1 MNDYTNIILQRDI
14 NLQEMFTTFYG
25 KKLYLFVRNDCN
37 SDKDAKENVSQI
49 LEEVI
54 EKIHYSFSPYMDF
67 SRGINENLAII
78 HDLCSYSDKSDELE
92 DKLKSIFVLPQNL
105 IRVISNKADF
115 NEIFFSND
123 SFKQLLDYF
132 YTQLK
137 EQNLLSYLQ
146 NIKFESISNFING
159 YSMVSQTFAISID
172 IYLLLLISV
181 NKNSEYIELLQ
192 NKNIL
197 NFILEYDLNY
207 LNKDL
212 ILSYI
217 VFDELVN

>member
-1 MNDYTNIILQRDI
+1 MQMNKILQRDI
-14 NLQEMFTTFYG
+14 NIREMFTTFYG
-25 KKLYLFVRNDCN
+25 KKLYLFVRND
-37 SDKDAKENVSQI
+37 SDEIAKRNVSLI
-49 LEEVI
+49 IEEVI
-54 EKIHYSFSPYMDF
+54 ETIQFSFSSYMDF
-67 SRGINENLAII
+67 SKSISENLAII
-78 HDLCSYSDKSDELE
+78 HNLCSYSDKSDELE

-105 IRVISNKADF
+105 IRVISNKVDF
-115 NEIFFSND
+115 NRTCFSND

-146 NIKFESISNFING
+146 NIKLESVSKFING
-159 YSMVSQTFAISID
+159 YSMISQTFAISID

-197 NFILEYDLNY
+197 KFILEYDLEY

>member
-1 MNDYTNIILQRDI
+1 MQMNKILQRDI
-14 NLQEMFTTFYG
+14 NIREMFTTFYG
-25 KKLYLFVRNDCN
+25 KKLYLFVRND
-37 SDKDAKENVSQI
+37 SDEIAKRNVSLI
-49 LEEVI
+49 IEEVI
-54 EKIHYSFSPYMDF
+54 ETIQFSLSPYMDF
-67 SRGINENLAII
+67 SKGINENLAII
-78 HDLCSYSDKSDELE
+78 HNLCSYSDKSDELE

-105 IRVISNKADF
+105 IRVISNKVDF
-115 NEIFFSND
+115 NRAFFSND

-132 YTQLK
+132 YIQLK

-146 NIKFESISNFING
+146 NIKLESVSKFING
-159 YSMVSQTFAISID
+159 YSITSQTFAISID
-172 IYLLLLISV
+172 IYLFLLVSV

-197 NFILEYDLNY
+197 KFILDYDLEY

>member
-1 MNDYTNIILQRDI
+1 MKKNLQRDI
-14 NLQEMFTTFYG
+14 NIREMFTTFYG
-25 KKLYLFVRNDCN
+25 KKLYLFVRND
-37 SDKDAKENVSQI
+37 SDEIAKRNVSLI
-49 LEEVI
+49 IEEVI
-54 EKIHYSFSPYMDF
+54 ETIRFSFSPYMDF

-78 HDLCSYSDKSDELE
+78 HDLCNYSDKSNELE

-105 IRVISNKADF
+105 IRVISNKVDF
-115 NEIFFSND
+115 NRAFFSND

-146 NIKFESISNFING
+146 NIKLESVSNFINS

-172 IYLLLLISV
+172 IYLFLLISA
-181 NKNSEYIELLQ
+181 NKNSEYIGLLQ

-197 NFILEYDLNY
+197 NFILDYDLEY